1 MNIGRELMFAI
12 RQRAIGVI
20 FPILQEHVLKLFSS
34 GKDVFVKFT
43 NLNLENNFVIV
54 FYVSGEKQLIGEGKI
69 TNVTRLDPNLA
80 WARYNGRIFLD
91 EEEYFQY
98 VDISPISKNK
108 RKMTEITVMELRNIR
123 RYRKPVDSIEPVTS
137 SGRYLTKQML
147 NNIRLNIS

>member
-1 MNIGRELMFAI
+1 MNIGRELMSVTK
-12 RQRAIGVI
+12 QKTIGVI
-20 FPILQEHVLKLFSS
+20 FPILPEHVSKLFNS

-43 NLNLENNFVIV
+43 SLSLENNFTIV
-54 FYVSGEKQLIGEGKI
+54 FYVSGEKKLIGEGKI
-69 TNVTRLDPNLA
+69 TNITRLDPNLA
-80 WARYNGRIFLD
+80 WARYNGRIFLN

-123 RYRKPVDSIEPVTS
+123 RYKKPIDSIEPVTS